1 MNEKKTMQWSK
12 TMIYHDALPISEI
25 CKWLP
30 GKADPANKDVWLP
43 SWQHML
49 DTALVIRKLYR
60 NWLPDAERRIIQ
72 TDIGDDNAHSRRRKH
87 IFLCNSAH

>member
-1 MNEKKTMQWSK
+1 
-12 TMIYHDALPISEI
+12 MIYHDALPISEI